1 MRKTTMQR
9 NNLLLLIQQAKEV
22 IFNLINIYQ
31 FSLEN
36 LEYCEDFLL
45 VEKEKQKYMQ
55 LQSSYYTL
63 EMYEKNLMYSE
74 LVPIVLV
81 PSLYKDFIIWIKN
94 IERICY
100 EGIDKIPNNIFQQ
113 IYNESYSEIYCSA
126 NFNQE
131 KVRESLEEENDI
143 EDDDW

>member
-100 EGIDKIPNNIFQQ
+100 EGIEKIPNNIFQQ
-113 IYNESYSEIYCSA
+113 IYNESYSEIYCSD

-131 KVRESLEEENDI
+131 KVRESLEEENDV
-143 EDDDW
+143 ENDDW

>member
-1 MRKTTMQR
+1 
-9 NNLLLLIQQAKEV
+9 
-22 IFNLINIYQ
+22 
-31 FSLEN
+31 
-36 LEYCEDFLL
+36 
-45 VEKEKQKYMQ
+45 MQ

-74 LVPIVLV
+74 LVPVLLV
-81 PSLYKDFIIWIKN
+81 PSLYEDFIIWIKN

-100 EGIDKIPNNIFQQ
+100 EAIDKIPNKIFQQ

-131 KVRESLEEENDI
+131 KVKESLEEEENDV

>member
-1 MRKTTMQR
+1 MQR

-100 EGIDKIPNNIFQQ
+100 EGIEKIPNNIFQQ
-113 IYNESYSEIYCSA
+113 IYNESYSEIYCSD

-131 KVRESLEEENDI
+131 KVRESLEEENDV
-143 EDDDW
+143 ENDDW

>member
-1 MRKTTMQR
+1 MQR

-74 LVPIVLV
+74 LVPILLV

-113 IYNESYSEIYCSA
+113 IYNESYSEIYCSD

-131 KVRESLEEENDI
+131 KVRESLEEENDV
-143 EDDDW
+143 ENDDW

>member
-45 VEKEKQKYMQ
+45 VEKEKQKYMKHV
-55 LQSSYYTL
+55 S
-63 EMYEKNLMYSE
+63 
-74 LVPIVLV
+74 
-81 PSLYKDFIIWIKN
+81 
-94 IERICY
+94 
-100 EGIDKIPNNIFQQ
+100 
-113 IYNESYSEIYCSA
+113 
-126 NFNQE
+126 
-131 KVRESLEEENDI
+131 
-143 EDDDW
+143 

>member
-1 MRKTTMQR
+1 
-9 NNLLLLIQQAKEV
+9 
-22 IFNLINIYQ
+22 
-31 FSLEN
+31 
-36 LEYCEDFLL
+36 
-45 VEKEKQKYMQ
+45 MQ

-81 PSLYKDFIIWIKN
+81 PSLYKYFIIWIKN

-100 EGIDKIPNNIFQQ
+100 EGIEKIPNNIFQQ

-131 KVRESLEEENDI
+131 KVRESLEEENDV